1 MSLPRSAADVL
12 AQHVTMQLECVDR
25 LYLNVYQPK
34 LQYAGG
40 IATFFRFH
48 RGHQFASSAL
58 MEPITANFIA
68 RIEDFAK
75 TNRVPLITFQKG
87 ERKEDVVLP
96 LRKTSTKERVL
107 LIGKAQE
114 KSPAFRTEKRSNP
127 ETGAVYPWIVRSSA
141 LVNQYYIYFFDD
153 DFGPAFLK
161 YGSYFP
167 YNAKLCINGHE
178 YLKRQ
183 LTKEGIAFEELDNGI
198 LSCENPQRMQEIA
211 DGLDAAKVVA
221 LLAKW
226 QEKLPHPFT
235 PEDQQAGY
243 RYDISILQ
251 SEFSLTQVLDRPL
264 AGRTLF
270 EDIIRENLDM
280 GRPDQV
286 QLIFQKRITKRT
298 PGRFRTRVLTEG
310 VSPSLHV
317 DYKHSKIKQYHKE
330 GRALRTETTINDSYD
345 FSIGKHIG
353 NLSRLKEVGF
363 AANRRLLD
371 VQRIGSDGVLGK
383 SEFDRVHSSVET
395 DGQRTGPLRF
405 GDEKVQTLFRALLSF
420 VLLVRGFSNRD
431 LRERWAPLLGK
442 QPDDMTSSQ
451 MTYQLRRLK
460 LHGLIERIPSTNRYE
475 LTDWGRRVI
484 VFYHRLYGRVLLPA
498 MSHLSN
504 LAPDSESDG
513 LRLRINQ
520 LDQQING
527 LLQAAHLVS
536 KT

>member
-1 MSLPRSAADVL
+1 
-12 AQHVTMQLECVDR
+12 
-25 LYLNVYQPK
+25 
-34 LQYAGG
+34 
-40 IATFFRFH
+40 
-48 RGHQFASSAL
+48 
-58 MEPITANFIA
+58 
-68 RIEDFAK
+68 
-75 TNRVPLITFQKG
+75 
-87 ERKEDVVLP
+87 
-96 LRKTSTKERVL
+96 
-107 LIGKAQE
+107 
-114 KSPAFRTEKRSNP
+114 
-127 ETGAVYPWIVRSSA
+127 
-141 LVNQYYIYFFDD
+141 
-153 DFGPAFLK
+153 
-161 YGSYFP
+161 
-167 YNAKLCINGHE
+167 
-178 YLKRQ
+178 
-183 LTKEGIAFEELDNGI
+183 
-198 LSCENPQRMQEIA
+198 
-211 DGLDAAKVVA
+211 
-221 LLAKW
+221 
-226 QEKLPHPFT
+226 
-235 PEDQQAGY
+235 
-243 RYDISILQ
+243 
-251 SEFSLTQVLDRPL
+251 
-264 AGRTLF
+264 
-270 EDIIRENLDM
+270 
-280 GRPDQV
+280 
-286 QLIFQKRITKRT
+286 
-298 PGRFRTRVLTEG
+298 VLTEG